1 MTGAAAALALL
12 LAAVEITV
20 SPDQPLAYS
29 YVDDPFI
36 VEIRSDA
43 ATVANVEVIL
53 EPGAEGDAVRQVF
66 PEVSLGPG
74 IDRWCAV
81 KNLPEIR
88 GEWRVTVRVGD
99 GAAIEERQAAVYR
112 IDRPAG
118 AEPHPVYAWGDEISR
133 DTLLALRAAAID
145 RVRVPASHPE
155 PEVLFTGLA
164 ALGMQALVVLD
175 DVENAARTGAR
186 LGELGCGAIAR
197 WELAA
202 TPENAPALPAAIE
215 ALQALPCSLPVML
228 AIGDAADLDA
238 VLAAV
243 DVRDA
248 EHLVLR
254 GDAAGPDA
262 LALIRIAFQVRGIEA
277 ATLEYLHAG
286 EDPAG
291 LLPACFEARARGAVR
306 IGIPARLFVADGAL
320 QSGIGYANTLAHA
333 IPPAGFAAIL
343 PQPGAARAR
352 LFARGPAWTM
362 ALWST
367 GGDTEIALPW
377 SESAPF
383 TLRDAWG
390 NPRTFGDPD
399 GERWAGTAGA
409 SIQFLTGAGGPLL
422 EAALV
427 AETKSTVRAILARRD
442 LAPAWTEAQRET
454 LAAAGDAPDGETS
467 RVHFF
472 ALLRGFPDIEDR
484 WHAGRIPRPAAVG
497 AMAELARLTRT
508 LCRLEGARGA
518 TFIEP
523 IQDTLARCDE
533 FVSAYL
539 TGATATPQA
548 RARGDWLVGEVRRLM
563 DEVEWLLAAGA
574 KAEADAV
581 AALAEW
587 RARGLEH
594 AVKAGPLSDQMA
606 LPEPEKQEEP
616 KPTANA
622 KGKKK

>member
-36 VEIRSDA
+36 VEIRSD
-43 ATVANVEVIL
+43 VPSVSNVEVIL
-53 EPGAEGDAVRQVF
+53 DPAAPGDTIRQAF

-88 GEWRVTVRVGD
+88 GEWRVTVRVGE
-99 GAAIEERQAAVYR
+99 GPSAEERQAAVYR

-164 ALGMQALVVLD
+164 ALGMQALVVHD

-215 ALQALPCSLPVML
+215 ALQALPCSLPVVL

-243 DVRDA
+243 EVRDA

-262 LALIRIAFQVRGIEA
+262 LALTRIALQVRGIEA
-277 ATLEYLHAG
+277 ATLEDLHAG
-286 EDPAG
+286 EDPRG
-291 LLPACFEARARGAVR
+291 CCPPFRARARGAV
-306 IGIPARLFVADGAL
+306 GSASPPACSQPMAL
-320 QSGIGYANTLAHA
+320 QSGLRKHPRPRHSAVS
-333 IPPAGFAAIL
+333 PPSSRA
-343 PQPGAARAR
+343 GAARAP
-352 LFARGPAWTM
+352 LPPHPAWTM
-362 ALWST
+362 A
-367 GGDTEIALPW
+367 P
-377 SESAPF
+377 
-383 TLRDAWG
+383 
-390 NPRTFGDPD
+390 
-399 GERWAGTAGA
+399 
-409 SIQFLTGAGGPLL
+409 
-422 EAALV
+422 
-427 AETKSTVRAILARRD
+427 
-442 LAPAWTEAQRET
+442 
-454 LAAAGDAPDGETS
+454 
-467 RVHFF
+467 
-472 ALLRGFPDIEDR
+472 
-484 WHAGRIPRPAAVG
+484 
-497 AMAELARLTRT
+497 
-508 LCRLEGARGA
+508 
-518 TFIEP
+518 
-523 IQDTLARCDE
+523 
-533 FVSAYL
+533 
-539 TGATATPQA
+539 
-548 RARGDWLVGEVRRLM
+548 
-563 DEVEWLLAAGA
+563 
-574 KAEADAV
+574 
-581 AALAEW
+581 
-587 RARGLEH
+587 
-594 AVKAGPLSDQMA
+594 
-606 LPEPEKQEEP
+606 
-616 KPTANA
+616 
-622 KGKKK
+622 